1 MRNSF
6 TITIA
11 ILLILVAVFYENL
24 AVLAER
30 AVWFVKT
37 DAKTLIRVLMVSTG
51 LILLF
56 PEALAPIKAFT
67 SSLEKSLKDLKFKWY
82 IRACAIRNKR
92 ALQRLKKDLPR

>member
-67 SSLEKSLKDLKFKWY
+67 SSLEKSLKDLKFILY
-82 IRACAIRNKR
+82 LHSCAIRNKR
-92 ALQRLKKDLPR
+92 ALQQLKKYLPR

>member
-1 MRNSF
+1 MRNSL

-67 SSLEKSLKDLKFKWY
+67 SSLEKSLKDLKFIWY
-82 IRACAIRNKR
+82 LRSRKKQNER
-92 ALQRLKKDLPR
+92 ALQQLKKYLPR

>member
-1 MRNSF
+1 MRNPL

-67 SSLEKSLKDLKFKWY
+67 SSLEKSLKDLKFIWY
-82 IRACAIRNKR
+82 LHSCATRNKH
-92 ALQRLKKDLPR
+92 ALQQLKKDLPR

>member
-1 MRNSF
+1 MRNPL

-37 DAKTLIRVLMVSTG
+37 DVKTLIRVLMVSAG

-67 SSLEKSLKDLKFKWY
+67 SSLEKSLTDLKFIWY
-82 IRACAIRNKR
+82 LRSCKIRNKR
-92 ALQRLKKDLPR
+92 ALQQLKKGPSR